1 MEKTLI
7 WTRGVDDWQSDHLL
21 LSRLVPEGVFI
32 EHIPCVR
39 LSPVGIKSDVLQA
52 LTNHPWDHVVFTS
65 AHGVSFALANPEI
78 RTRIKKLTSIYTLG
92 SATAQALARH
102 GIDAIR
108 PEGLRTGEDLGAWLD
123 LHLPKDAHI
132 LVPTPRQP
140 AFDLAQYLKDKGRHS
155 LAIVC
160 YETEARAHLPNGEAI
175 SPQKLKELASSPST
189 IVCFASPSAARGFVV
204 GAPGVVPPA
213 VVIGPTTEAAAKQ
226 FFTVKKIADENS
238 LESLVKAAVSQL
250 A

>member
-1 MEKTLI
+1 VEKTLI
-7 WTRGVDDWQSDHLL
+7 WTRGIDDWQSDHLL
-21 LSRLVPEGVFI
+21 LSRVVPEGVHI

-39 LSPVGIKSDVLQA
+39 LSPVEIPSDVLQA
-52 LTNHPWDHVVFTS
+52 LTNDPWDHVVFTS
-65 AHGVSFALANPEI
+65 AHGVSFALASPVI
-78 RTRIKKLTSIYTLG
+78 RARIKRSSSVYTLG

-108 PEGLRTGEDLGAWLD
+108 PEGIRTGEDLGAWLD
-123 LHLPKDAHI
+123 VHLPKDAHI
-132 LVPTPRQP
+132 LVPSPRQP
-140 AFDLAQYLKDKGRHS
+140 AFDLAQYLKDKGRQS

-160 YETEARAHLPNGEAI
+160 YETEAKAHLPSGEAL
-175 SPQKLKELASSPST
+175 STQNLKELGSRPTT
-189 IVCFASPSAARGFVV
+189 IVCFASPSAVRGFVA

-250 A
+250 I

>member
-7 WTRGVDDWQSDHLL
+7 WTRGVDDWQSDQLL
-21 LSRLVPEGVFI
+21 LSQLVAKDVYI

-39 LSPVGIKSDVLQA
+39 LSPVGITSDVLQA

-65 AHGVSFALANPEI
+65 AHGVSFALASPVI
-78 RTRIKKLTSIYTLG
+78 RERIKKIASIYTLG
-92 SATAQALARH
+92 SATAQALARL

-123 LHLPKDAHI
+123 VHLPQDAHI
-132 LVPTPRQP
+132 LVPGPRQP
-140 AFDLAQYLKDKGRHS
+140 AFDLAQYLKDKGRQS
-155 LAIVC
+155 LAVVC
-160 YETEARAHLPNGEAI
+160 YETEAKAHLPSGKALSIEI
-175 SPQKLKELASSPST
+175 LKELGARPTT
-189 IVCFASPSAARGFVV
+189 IVCFASPSAVRGFVA

-238 LESLVKAAVSQL
+238 LESLVKAAISQL
-250 A
+250 T